1 MGEVPRCP
9 RCGHNFYL
17 GMSAPP
23 NAEGLCQWCEDEVK
37 EPSILCHV
45 CGADATCTTEQGYLC
60 DKEKCL
66 KIDKLLAEIEFI
78 KRYE

>member
-37 EPSILCHV
+37 EPSILCH
-45 CGADATCTTEQGYLC
+45 
-60 DKEKCL
+60 